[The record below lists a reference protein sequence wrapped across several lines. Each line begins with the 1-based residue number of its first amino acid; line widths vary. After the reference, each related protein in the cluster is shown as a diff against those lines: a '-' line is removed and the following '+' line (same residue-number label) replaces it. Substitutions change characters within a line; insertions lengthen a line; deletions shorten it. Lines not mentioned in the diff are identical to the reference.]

1 MKRIKAKLTKAGHFE
16 LFEEQMPELKEDE
29 VLLKMI
35 SVGLCHS
42 DVPAYLGTSAM
53 GKSPLGFEAM
63 VKNIQYP
70 MGLGHE
76 PVAVVQ
82 EIGRSVTKFKPGDYV
97 TGVSS
102 ECFTSHMM
110 LNENKRLVK
119 IPDTEK
125 PIDACLGEP
134 MMGVANI
141 VQAANP
147 RFGDH
152 VAVIG
157 CGFMGL
163 LAIAGLKNDRLGSLT
178 AIDFDSDRLKLAEKY
193 GASETICPLQEDLQ
207 SSMMNIT
214 KGKGFD
220 VVIEITGSLKGLASA
235 LQIIRIAGRGKILAP
250 SMYTKNEIFTEE
262 MAYNMMYRSPI
273 IHVVH
278 PWYCENYMDVLK
290 KAVDA
295 YVKDIF
301 PTDKLITHRIPV
313 TEINEGF
320 QLLTTNPKEYI
331 KGIITFN

>member
-16 LFEEQMPELKEDE
+16 LFEEQMPEPKEDE

-82 EIGRSVTKFKPGDYV
+82 EIGRNVTKFKPGDYV

-134 MMGVANI
+134 MMCVANI

-147 RFGDH
+147 CFGDH

-235 LQIIRIAGRGKILAP
+235 LQIIKIAGRGKILAP
-250 SMYTKNEIFTEE
+250 SMYTK
-262 MAYNMMYRSPI
+262 
-273 IHVVH
+273 
-278 PWYCENYMDVLK
+278 K
-290 KAVDA
+290 
-295 YVKDIF
+295 
-301 PTDKLITHRIPV
+301 
-313 TEINEGF
+313 
-320 QLLTTNPKEYI
+320 
-331 KGIITFN
+331 